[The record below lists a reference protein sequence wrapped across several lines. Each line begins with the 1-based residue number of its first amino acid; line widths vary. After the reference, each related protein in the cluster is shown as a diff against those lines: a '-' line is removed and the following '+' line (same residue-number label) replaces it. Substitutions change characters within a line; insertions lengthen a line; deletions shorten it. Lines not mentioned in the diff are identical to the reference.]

1 MSIEKTFTGTFI
13 KWKICEIMEKLTIRY
28 QINKS
33 KRKYERKR
41 ERQSVD
47 ILIYIDILIYYM
59 IIYYIIIW
67 K

>member
-1 MSIEKTFTGTFI
+1 
-13 KWKICEIMEKLTIRY
+13 MEKLTIRY

-59 IIYYIIIW
+59 IIYYIII
-67 K
+67 